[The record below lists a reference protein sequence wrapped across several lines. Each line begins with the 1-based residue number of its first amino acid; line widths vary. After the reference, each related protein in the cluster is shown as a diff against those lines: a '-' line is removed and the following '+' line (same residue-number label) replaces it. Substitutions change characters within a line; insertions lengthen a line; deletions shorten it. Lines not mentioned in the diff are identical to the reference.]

1 MLRIIAAVAAFLLCT
16 LEGSRRSRE
25 LSERVSFLSE
35 ALLLVGR
42 FSTGIRCAGRTSDEL
57 LENEHGSFAELVK
70 AHRETYGDV
79 RAAWEAACGRLP
91 KKREETALLREL
103 GRSLGSADRES
114 ALDLLER
121 TAEELTALKA
131 RAEAEYS
138 KRGTALLQ
146 VGTLCGAGLAILIL

>member
-1 MLRIIAAVAAFLLCT
+1 MLRIIAAITAFLLCT

-25 LSERVSFLSE
+25 LRERVSFLSE
-35 ALLLVGR
+35 TLLMVGR

-57 LENEHGSFAELVK
+57 LENEHGCFAELVK
-70 AHRETYGDV
+70 AHRKTCGDA

-103 GRSLGSADRES
+103 GHSLGFADRES
-114 ALDLLER
+114 ALALLER